1 MSPVTGTVNGWSRRA
16 LLLLLVGNS
25 GSGLMLRN
33 KVVLPEV
40 LNFPPVN
47 ELRKHVESITILL
60 RCHLMAADIQ
70 RSMKRKATA
79 VLRTGWLDDC
89 SRI

>member
-1 MSPVTGTVNGWSRRA
+1 
-16 LLLLLVGNS
+16 
-25 GSGLMLRN
+25 MLRN

-47 ELRKHVESITILL
+47 ELQKHVESITILL

-70 RSMKRKATA
+70 RSLLHKAPA
-79 VLRTGWLDDC
+79 VL
-89 SRI
+89 